1 MASENFFIYDNQH
14 SKGAKMP
21 RGDKQA
27 VMHYQFA
34 LPEYKEQE
42 KIAMLLDRFDKLC
55 NGITGG
61 IPEEIEARIRTVE
74 TEEGVKLVQ
83 ESYDWLIEIY
93 SRILPKKANELI
105 TTANETLISDL
116 EYQE

>member
-1 MASENFFIYDNQH
+1 MNKAWAPVYDAMRERIMTSIDLT
-14 SKGAKMP
+14 SKAISGTATFTDIEDLKDHLKSQNNL
-21 RGDKQA
+21 G
-27 VMHYQFA
+27 VS
-34 LPEYKEQE
+34 
-42 KIAMLLDRFDKLC
+42 
-55 NGITGG
+55 
-61 IPEEIEARIRTVE
+61 PEEIEARIRTVE

-83 ESYDWLIEIY
+83 ESYDWLIEMY